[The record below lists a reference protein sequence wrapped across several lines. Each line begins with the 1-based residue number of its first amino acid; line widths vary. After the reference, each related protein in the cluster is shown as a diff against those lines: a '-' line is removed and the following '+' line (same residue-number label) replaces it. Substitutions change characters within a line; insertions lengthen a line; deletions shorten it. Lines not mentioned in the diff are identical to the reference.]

1 MYRYIYTE
9 HNWSYFSYTDHIHR
23 AFRFLS
29 SATTRIL
36 RSIFMII
43 SLPSSAIRKA
53 LCPRF
58 ANVKEKSD
66 KWNPKVE
73 MGQKRNA
80 ADT

>member
-1 MYRYIYTE
+1 MYRYILSIIDPIFHILITSTE
-9 HNWSYFSYTDHIHR
+9 PFGFSLLQQPG
-23 AFRFLS
+23 F
-29 SATTRIL
+29 L

-66 KWNPKVE
+66 K
-73 MGQKRNA
+73 
-80 ADT
+80 